1 MKTANN
7 TPIED
12 ANNTAKGAI
21 TTGVKIKTQEVVM
34 DLETQGLVI
43 GIRTPGVKTQTTMRE
58 MQRQTIGYKN
68 WENQ

>member
-21 TTGVKIKTQEVVM
+21 TTGVKIKTQGVVM

-68 WENQ
+68 RENQ